1 MRSMYSFLAEGD
13 EFVPPS
19 SKDFVLP
26 PIFGDNPY
34 TTKPIF
40 LVFLSVLVLSIF
52 FVMAS
57 RKASIVPSKLQFAGE
72 SVYAYVR
79 NDLGKEI
86 IGHEFMRFVPYLF
99 TLFTFILVNN
109 WFGIIPMLQFPTMSR
124 ISFAY
129 VLGIITFVVFH
140 YVGIRHHGIV
150 KYMKDI
156 LFMPGVPKPV
166 YILLTPIEVATYL
179 IVRPLTISLRLFANM
194 FAGHLL
200 LMIFIL
206 GGEHLLEGAIGL
218 KLVSPFA
225 FAFGIALTFFEFL
238 VQCLQ
243 AYIFT
248 LLTALYIGGAIAEEL
263 VEFFAEPRNLAA
275 DLRKQRGLAQQFIQV
290 ALMEGMA
297 GCCPAYIEGVFA
309 DRQLAGLLS
318 QVVHALHQVAERGVD
333 FATLLGEG
341 VVLQQPLPKLAA
353 QVANGGQ
360 VDDLQAQ
367 ALLECGFIQGFTG
380 QQAVGEHEDF
390 GA

>member
-1 MRSMYSFLAEGD
+1 VRSIYSFRAEGS

-26 PIFGDNPY
+26 PVFGDNAY

-40 LVFLSVLVLSIF
+40 LVLLSVVLLSIF

-57 RKASIVPSKLQFAGE
+57 RKAAIVPSKLQFAGE

-79 NDLGKEI
+79 NDLGKDI

-99 TLFTFILVNN
+99 TLFTFILTNN
-109 WFGIIPMLQFPTMSR
+109 VFGIVPLLQFPTMSR

-140 YVGIRHHGIV
+140 YVGIRHHGII
-150 KYMKDI
+150 KYIKDI

-206 GGEHLLEGAIGL
+206 GGEHLLQGAIGL

-248 LLTALYIGGAIAEEL
+248 LLTALYIGGA
-263 VEFFAEPRNLAA
+263 LA
-275 DLRKQRGLAQQFIQV
+275 D
-290 ALMEGMA
+290 
-297 GCCPAYIEGVFA
+297 
-309 DRQLAGLLS
+309 
-318 QVVHALHQVAERGVD
+318 
-333 FATLLGEG
+333 
-341 VVLQQPLPKLAA
+341 
-353 QVANGGQ
+353 
-360 VDDLQAQ
+360 
-367 ALLECGFIQGFTG
+367 
-380 QQAVGEHEDF
+380 EH
-390 GA
+390 